1 MSLTVV
7 ICLSILGGAGIC
19 LNYSSTNQ
27 LLEQTLRETVKIA
40 SDKVANELTSYL
52 NVAIDTG
59 TIARLTDPQQSTG
72 NKQLLIDD
80 KVKQYGFQSG
90 NIIGPD
96 GISALDGKDPSL
108 WSAKSTENCPLLWL
122 LPYGRTDGLIQQS
135 QAWYS
140 LFRRVH
146 F

>member
-7 ICLSILGGAGIC
+7 ICLGILGGAGIC

-80 KVKQYGFQSG
+80 KVKQYGFQRG
-90 NIIGPD
+90 NI
-96 GISALDGKDPSL
+96 S
-108 WSAKSTENCPLLWL
+108 N
-122 LPYGRTDGLIQQS
+122 
-135 QAWYS
+135 
-140 LFRRVH
+140 VMM
-146 F
+146 